1 MISSGR
7 SPIEI
12 PIAAVDYSQLEFPI
26 LWIGERMVC
35 AFIDLEHLRICNKV
49 FLKDRCARGVIVDKT
64 LACRDV
70 KSTRVAGYIPP
81 FWGFRL
87 PGTRMLW
94 LDYDL
99 ASDSR
104 RISLDDLKIMIIGAN
119 RASGM
124 YQDMAA
130 SPRSC
135 EASIQR
141 GLHSFDEIV
150 ARFRIGP
157 KRGWLR

>member
-1 MISSGR
+1 M
-7 SPIEI
+7 
-12 PIAAVDYSQLEFPI
+12 AAVDYSQLEFPI
-26 LWIGERMVC
+26 LWIGQKMVC
-35 AFIDLEHLRICNKV
+35 AFVDLEHLRTCNRV
-49 FLKDRCARGVIVDKT
+49 VLTDRSARGVIVDKT
-64 LACRDV
+64 LVCRDV

-99 ASDSR
+99 ASDCR
-104 RISLDDLKIMIIGAN
+104 RISLDELKIMIIGAN

-124 YQDMAA
+124 YRDMAA
-130 SPRSC
+130 SPRSY

-141 GLHSFDEIV
+141 RLQSFDEII
-150 ARFRIGP
+150 AQFRIGP
-157 KRGWLR
+157 KRGWLRWFWAGALD